1 MPSTTNALPPA
12 EPTPA
17 LAELAEVF
25 GGAHASPPQRPT
37 TARFRCVKPAG
48 ALGVMKPRARRAPE
62 LSDRCV
68 RDLRTRAASSFWHA
82 CVQEALALIAATTTA
97 RPLGAS
103 VPRRPAGANR
113 ATWTRCATSKLRA
126 LSPPQSR
133 CGGECRRSGKSRP
146 GMRSWLRARRG
157 HASSSGRTARQKS
170 SCRWLQYT
178 VRRLFVVTKLGA
190 SWVPLPAERARLVQR
205 RRRPLRSCWRGI
217 SKLRTSASTPR
228 TPCKCAAYA
237 VAPDPTRSPS
247 RFVCCRKRSSPSHG
261 SSESSLI
268 RRSAALRRMKRAT
281 RRRSRRRKRP
291 C

>member
-17 LAELAEVF
+17 LAELAEVL

-37 TARFRCVKPAG
+37 TARFRCVKSTG
-48 ALGVMKPRARRAPE
+48 ARAVVVPRARRAPG

-68 RDLRTRAASSFWHA
+68 RDLRPRAASSFRHA
-82 CVQEALALIAATTTA
+82 CAQEALALIAATTTA

-103 VPRRPAGANR
+103 APRRPVGANR
-113 ATWTRCATSKLRA
+113 ATWTRCATSKPRA

-133 CGGECRRSGKSRP
+133 CGGECRRRGKLRTD
-146 GMRSWLRARRG
+146 MRSWLRARRG
-157 HASSSGRTARQKS
+157 HAGSSGRTARQKS
-170 SCRWLQYT
+170 SCRWLQST
-178 VRRLFVVTKLGA
+178 VRRRFVVTKLGA

-228 TPCKCAAYA
+228 MPCECAA
-237 VAPDPTRSPS
+237 
-247 RFVCCRKRSSPSHG
+247 
-261 SSESSLI
+261 
-268 RRSAALRRMKRAT
+268 
-281 RRRSRRRKRP
+281 
-291 C
+291 